1 MQCSPRPATR
11 NCVEVMSVE
20 LAFELADYTLSECEK
35 WGTRG
40 CSAQYYEL
48 RDSCGKLVTS
58 ITLGTSADKAVG
70 RL

>member
-1 MQCSPRPATR
+1 MP
-11 NCVEVMSVE
+11 VE